1 MANIVPFQTAG
12 LPAHLQNRA
21 STIDLFTAG
30 LSTFVSFPT
39 IGCNGTRFEV
49 TVDGEKETLKT
60 LELGAILLNA
70 KESMD
75 RQFYNH
81 AFDPNSGEFQA
92 PTCSSRDNIKPD
104 PTSPEVQSELCQNC
118 PQNVYGTATDA
129 KGNPGKG
136 KACREIKWLA
146 IFANQGIYGLK
157 VNPGSFKNFKAYTD
171 EAKRHGINDLSTCL
185 TVIGFDDNFSYPVY
199 SYGFGGFLTEA
210 QQVKIDSLAGNDQI
224 KAIVG
229 DRLAPAIPAGAPQPS
244 VADGLAAEKAAE
256 KAAAEPALDPFGEPI
271 GGTVAASAED
281 IKAAKAQAAKEKA
294 DAKAAKA
301 KKDATPATED
311 VSADDLR
318 SLLGI

>member
-1 MANIVPFQTAG
+1 MANIVPFAQAG
-12 LPAHLQNRA
+12 LPAHLKGRA
-21 STIDLFTAG
+21 STIDHFTAG

-60 LELGAILLNA
+60 LELAAILLDA

-75 RQFYNH
+75 RQFYKD

-92 PTCSSRDNIKPD
+92 PTCSSRDNIRPD

-146 IFANQGIYGLK
+146 IFANSGVYGLK

-171 EAKRHGINDLSTCL
+171 EAKRHGILDLSTCI

-199 SYGFGGFLTEA
+199 SFGFGGFLSEA
-210 QQVKIDSLAGNDQI
+210 QQVKIDSLAGTDQI
-224 KAIVG
+224 VNIVG
-229 DRLAPAIPAGAPQPS
+229 DRNELAPTP
-244 VADGLAAEKAAE
+244 VTKEELKAVE
-256 KAAAEPALDPFGEPI
+256 SKQEPALDPFGEE
-271 GGTVAASAED
+271 TTTKTSAPEHV
-281 IKAAKAQAAKEKA
+281 KEVKKGRGPAKDKVVDLKPETKA
-294 DAKAAKA
+294 D
-301 KKDATPATED
+301 P
-311 VSADDLR
+311 ADDGGVDLQ
-318 SLLGI
+318 SLADSLGIDL